1 MAKRR
6 LSDAE
11 IANLADRFGG
21 RVANNSNGKP
31 RDILDIPE
39 SLRGALA
46 KEAELLQ
53 NTPLPGEP
61 EPEWLAVQRRLFPTA
76 GQHRATVASS
86 EEAAPSG
93 WDSVRTTAKRIVPAV
108 AGGIIGGV
116 SGGPPGA
123 VGGLVAGTAIGET
136 WAQRDEQRN
145 SGEAFVPDRTR
156 LAIAAGSAA
165 LPWGA
170 IARPAGAVARTVAPR
185 VTANAARFFNPASPA
200 ARTLAESIR
209 HETPRLMARG
219 AAQGAPINVIEGQAS
234 RTFQHQPT
242 TIGDIGRDATLGALV
257 GAGVPLAGNIV
268 QSPLR
273 AMAPD
278 TGRGVPEWLRRR
290 DTRTT
295 AAQQRQDVNRQIS
308 GSDPRQSTSSFL
320 AEGGYT
326 GTLQEQQLAVKLDID
341 EANRRIREAVSQDAT
356 LDIPISD
363 AKNLSDELE
372 KIANHYGAQNSQGDE
387 IFANKARALSKS
399 LIAEGAPPGTYLERV
414 SPDTALDIRQFLDAQ
429 RTQGSYSPEFSVNAS
444 PQATLR
450 NLSDGVRRDISEGI
464 PAIADTLAFSHN
476 ANRAYED
483 ILQSGASSRNA
494 SGDFINWRSVGGAGV
509 GVAVSPGAA
518 AAAAGTMAAN
528 RSARFRSGLGR
539 RINELAGNRFAEIP
553 VIGDMPLIRPD
564 QPQITSGARPMPASP
579 DPSGAIPQNREYW
592 ADPYSTDLRGVPGQ
606 RLLADV
612 GQQGH
617 ARRVAPPPDPSGG
630 VAQGDP
636 SLGMARDASGNWV
649 VQQIPPSART
659 SAAESVELGGRTP
672 ADPTPI
678 PPSRFPATDVFR
690 REVGHQTQRTG
701 GAERTPFSV
710 GPQRARAGASEAI
723 PDPLPEHYRQMETD
737 LTRVLTSRFDQV
749 ETLKAIREAFPRTDI
764 ISVGAGSPAPM
775 KVELP
780 DGEFITVRTQAA
792 ADKFRKFLDDYL
804 TK

>member
-61 EPEWLAVQRRLFPTA
+61 EPEWLAVQRRLFPAA
-76 GQHRATVASS
+76 GQHRATVASG

-579 DPSGAIPQNREYW
+579 DPSGA
-592 ADPYSTDLRGVPGQ
+592 
-606 RLLADV
+606 
-612 GQQGH
+612 
-617 ARRVAPPPDPSGG
+617 

>member
-6 LSDAE
+6 LSEAE

-31 RDILDIPE
+31 RDILDVPE

-53 NTPLPGEP
+53 GTPLPGEP
-61 EPEWLAVQRRLFPTA
+61 DPEWIVRQRSMFPNA
-76 GQHRATVASS
+76 GQHRARGPPTSAS
-86 EEAAPSG
+86 G
-93 WDSVRTTAKRIVPAV
+93 LDSARRTATRIIPPGV
-108 AGGIIGGV
+108 GGMIGGL
-116 SGGPPGA
+116 PGA
-123 VGGLVAGTAIGET
+123 AAGAYLGEAL
-136 WAQRDEQRN
+136 AQRDEQAGSR
-145 SGEAFVPDRTR
+145 EPFVPDRTR
-156 LAIAAGSAA
+156 LGLATASTAI
-165 LPWGA
+165 PWGPL
-170 IARPAGAVARTVAPR
+170 ARPLARTAGAAARTVAPR
-185 VTANAARFFNPASPA
+185 ATAAAERVFSTASPG
-200 ARTLAESIR
+200 ARTLAERIR
-209 HETPRLMARG
+209 YETPRLMARG

-242 TIGDIGRDATLGALV
+242 TMGDIVGDAAFGGLV
-257 GAGVPLAGNIV
+257 GAAVPGLGWTAQRALRGMVPDSGSGVA
-268 QSPLR
+268 
-273 AMAPD
+273 
-278 TGRGVPEWLRRR
+278 EWLRRR

-295 AAQQRQDVNRQIS
+295 AAQQRQDVNRRV
-308 GSDPRQSTSSFL
+308 GGRDPRPPTSSFL
-320 AEGGYT
+320 AGRGYT

-341 EANRRIREAVSQDAT
+341 EVNRRIREAVSQDAT

-363 AKNLSDELE
+363 AKNLSNELE

-387 IFANKARALSKS
+387 IFAGNARRLSQS

-414 SPDTALDIRQFLDAQ
+414 SPDTALDIRQFLDTQ
-429 RTQGSYSPEFSVNAS
+429 RTEGSYSPESSVNAS

-450 NLSDGVRRDISEGI
+450 NLSDGVRRDIGEGI
-464 PAIADTLAFSHN
+464 PAIADALEFSHN

-483 ILQSGASSRNA
+483 LLDSGAASRNA
-494 SGDFINWRSVGGAGV
+494 SGDFINWRSVGVGGV
-509 GVAVSPGAA
+509 GAAVSPGAP

-539 RINELAGNRFAEIP
+539 NINELAGNQFTEIP
-553 VIGDMPLIRPD
+553 VIGDMPTIRPD
-564 QPQITSGARPMPASP
+564 QPQITAGARPMPAST
-579 DPSGAIPQNREYW
+579 DPSG
-592 ADPYSTDLRGVPGQ
+592 V
-606 RLLADV
+606 
-612 GQQGH
+612 
-617 ARRVAPPPDPSGG
+617 

-659 SAAESVELGGRTP
+659 AAAESVELGGRTP

-678 PPSRFPATDVFR
+678 PPRDSSTGATDVFR
-690 REVGHQTQRTG
+690 REVGHQTRRTG

-710 GPQRARAGASEAI
+710 DPQRTRAGGPGAI

-737 LTRVLTSRFDQV
+737 LTRVLTSRFDQAA
-749 ETLKAIREAFPRTDI
+749 TLKAIREAFPRTDI

-780 DGEFITVRTQAA
+780 NGEFITVRTQAA
-792 ADKFRKFLDDYL
+792 AEKFRTFLDDYL

>member
-6 LSDAE
+6 LSEAE

-53 NTPLPGEP
+53 GTPLPGEP
-61 EPEWLAVQRRLFPTA
+61 EPEWLVRQRRMFPNA
-76 GQHRATVASS
+76 GQHRASGPPTSAS
-86 EEAAPSG
+86 G
-93 WDSVRTTAKRIVPAV
+93 LDSARRTATRIIPPVV
-108 AGGIIGGV
+108 GGMIGGL
-116 SGGPPGA
+116 PGA
-123 VGGLVAGTAIGET
+123 AAGAYLGEAL
-136 WAQRDEQRN
+136 AQRDEQAGSR
-145 SGEAFVPDRTR
+145 EPFVPDRTR
-156 LAIAAGSAA
+156 LGLSTASTAI
-165 LPWGA
+165 PWGPLA
-170 IARPAGAVARTVAPR
+170 RPLARPAGAAARTVAPR
-185 VTANAARFFNPASPA
+185 ATAAAERIFNPAGPP

-209 HETPRLMARG
+209 YGGGGRAILRG

-242 TIGDIGRDATLGALV
+242 TMGDIVGDAVSGGLV
-257 GAGVPLAGNIV
+257 GAAVPGLGWTAQRAV
-268 QSPLR
+268 R

-295 AAQQRQDVNRQIS
+295 SAQQRQDVNRRV
-308 GSDPRQSTSSFL
+308 GGRDPRPPTSSFL
-320 AEGGYT
+320 AGRGYT

-341 EANRRIREAVSQDAT
+341 EANRRIREAVSGDAN

-363 AKNLSDELE
+363 AKNLSNELE

-387 IFANKARALSKS
+387 LFANRARSLSQS

-414 SPDTALDIRQFLDAQ
+414 SPDTALDIRQFLDRQ
-429 RTQGSYSPEFSVNAS
+429 RTEGSYSPESSVNAS

-450 NLSDGVRRDISEGI
+450 NLSDGVRRDIGEGI
-464 PAIADTLAFSHN
+464 PAIADALEFSHN

-483 ILQSGASSRNA
+483 LLDSGAASRNA
-494 SGDFINWRSVGGAGV
+494 SGDFINWRSVGVGGV
-509 GVAVSPGAA
+509 GAAVSPGAA

-539 RINELAGNRFAEIP
+539 RINELAGNQFAEIP
-553 VIGDMPLIRPD
+553 VIGDMPTIRPD
-564 QPQITSGARPMPASP
+564 QPQITAGATPMPASSL
-579 DPSGAIPQNREYW
+579 DIDTSG
-592 ADPYSTDLRGVPGQ
+592 T
-606 RLLADV
+606 
-612 GQQGH
+612 
-617 ARRVAPPPDPSGG
+617 
-630 VAQGDP
+630 VAQGSP
-636 SLGMARDASGNWV
+636 STSMNRDASGKWV
-649 VQQIPPSART
+649 VQQIPQGART
-659 SAAESVELGGRTP
+659 AAADSVELGGRPP

-678 PPSRFPATDVFR
+678 PTRDSSTGATDVFR
-690 REVGHQTQRTG
+690 HEVGRQTRLDQG
-701 GAERTPFSV
+701 VERTPFSLD
-710 GPQRARAGASEAI
+710 PQRTRAGGPGPI
-723 PDPLPEHYRQMETD
+723 PDPLPAHYRQTEAD
-737 LTRVLTSRFDQV
+737 LTQALTSRFDQDAA
-749 ETLKAIREAFPRTDI
+749 LKAIRAAFPRTDI
-764 ISVGAGSPAPM
+764 ISVGQGSAAPM

-792 ADKFRKFLDDYL
+792 AEKFRSFLDDYL